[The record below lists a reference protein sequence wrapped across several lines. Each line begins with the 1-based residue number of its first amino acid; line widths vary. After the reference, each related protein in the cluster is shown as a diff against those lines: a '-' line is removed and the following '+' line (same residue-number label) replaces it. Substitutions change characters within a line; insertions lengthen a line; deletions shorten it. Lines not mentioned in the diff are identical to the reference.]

1 MNPDKILKEI
11 ETSNFGDPLIV
22 KMLEEEKKR
31 KNDKALAKQEK
42 DQNENNEKNV
52 TAEDIAEIVARWS
65 GVPLSKMSEDERS
78 RLLNVEEI
86 LRAELIGQERAIK
99 AVSKAL
105 KRSGAGLRDIKKPI
119 ASFLFCGPTGVGKT
133 QLTKVLT
140 EYLFGSQQS
149 LLRFDMSEY
158 MEKHTV
164 AKLIGSPPG
173 YVGYE
178 EGGLLTDAVRKRPY
192 SVILFDEVEKAH
204 GDVYN
209 LLLQLL
215 DDGILTDSK
224 GKRVYFNNT
233 IVILT
238 SNIGSQVI
246 VDYCN
251 RNMGAMTT
259 AEDMKKN
266 SDRLAQLLEEQLKT
280 SFKPEFLNRLDDTII
295 FEQLKRSDVNMISIL
310 LLDELKKRLGEKE
323 ISLQLTSRL
332 LKKITD
338 EGFNP
343 AYGARPLKRSITR
356 LLEDPLS
363 ESVLKGKIP
372 NGSKIIADFDN
383 ELGKVTIFNLNTDSK
398 VL

>member
-1 MNPDKILKEI
+1 
-11 ETSNFGDPLIV
+11 
-22 KMLEEEKKR
+22 
-31 KNDKALAKQEK
+31 
-42 DQNENNEKNV
+42 
-52 TAEDIAEIVARWS
+52 
-65 GVPLSKMSEDERS
+65 MSEDERS

-105 KRSGAGLRDIKKPI
+105 KRSGAGLRDVKKPI

-251 RNMGAMTT
+251 RNMGAMTS

-266 SDRLAQLLEEQLKT
+266 LTDLL
-280 SFKPEFLNRLDDTII
+280 N
-295 FEQLKRSDVNMISIL
+295 
-310 LLDELKKRLGEKE
+310 
-323 ISLQLTSRL
+323 
-332 LKKITD
+332 
-338 EGFNP
+338 
-343 AYGARPLKRSITR
+343 Y
-356 LLEDPLS
+356 
-363 ESVLKGKIP
+363 
-372 NGSKIIADFDN
+372 
-383 ELGKVTIFNLNTDSK
+383 
-398 VL
+398 

>member
-1 MNPDKILKEI
+1 M
-11 ETSNFGDPLIV
+11 TS
-22 KMLEEEKKR
+22 
-31 KNDKALAKQEK
+31 
-42 DQNENNEKNV
+42 
-52 TAEDIAEIVARWS
+52 
-65 GVPLSKMSEDERS
+65 
-78 RLLNVEEI
+78 
-86 LRAELIGQERAIK
+86 
-99 AVSKAL
+99 
-105 KRSGAGLRDIKKPI
+105 
-119 ASFLFCGPTGVGKT
+119 
-133 QLTKVLT
+133 
-140 EYLFGSQQS
+140 
-149 LLRFDMSEY
+149 
-158 MEKHTV
+158 
-164 AKLIGSPPG
+164 
-173 YVGYE
+173 
-178 EGGLLTDAVRKRPY
+178 
-192 SVILFDEVEKAH
+192 
-204 GDVYN
+204 
-209 LLLQLL
+209 
-215 DDGILTDSK
+215 
-224 GKRVYFNNT
+224 
-233 IVILT
+233 
-238 SNIGSQVI
+238 
-246 VDYCN
+246 
-251 RNMGAMTT
+251 

>member
-31 KNDKALAKQEK
+31 KNEKALAKQEK
-42 DQNENNEKNV
+42 NQNENTEKNV
-52 TAEDIAEIVARWS
+52 TAEDIAEIVAKWS

-105 KRSGAGLRDIKKPI
+105 KRSGAGLRDVKKPI

-246 VDYCN
+246 VDYWN
-251 RNMGAMTT
+251 RNMGAMTS

-323 ISLQLTSRL
+323 ITLQLTSRL

>member
-1 MNPDKILKEI
+1 
-11 ETSNFGDPLIV
+11 
-22 KMLEEEKKR
+22 
-31 KNDKALAKQEK
+31 
-42 DQNENNEKNV
+42 
-52 TAEDIAEIVARWS
+52 
-65 GVPLSKMSEDERS
+65 MSEDERS

>member
-1 MNPDKILKEI
+1 
-11 ETSNFGDPLIV
+11 
-22 KMLEEEKKR
+22 
-31 KNDKALAKQEK
+31 
-42 DQNENNEKNV
+42 
-52 TAEDIAEIVARWS
+52 
-65 GVPLSKMSEDERS
+65 
-78 RLLNVEEI
+78 
-86 LRAELIGQERAIK
+86 
-99 AVSKAL
+99 
-105 KRSGAGLRDIKKPI
+105 
-119 ASFLFCGPTGVGKT
+119 
-133 QLTKVLT
+133 
-140 EYLFGSQQS
+140 
-149 LLRFDMSEY
+149 

-204 GDVYN
+204 GDIYN

-251 RNMGAMTT
+251 RNMGSLTS

-310 LLDELKKRLGEKE
+310 LLDELKKRLGEKD
-323 ISLQLTSRL
+323 ITLQLTSRL